1 MILGFST
8 VFPKGKGSIL
18 MALCAMM
25 LMSAS
30 DCESKP
36 TADQVQSK
44 KTEQALTEAQKQI
57 GMPAIVNFQE
67 RKLFKQILELRDQEK
82 LITYCYLMNEMNG
95 KIGQFLGKGIGYG
108 IPASTQFTNPEKV
121 ISFGDVR
128 YYSGSQPSTI
138 PQADPNGL
146 FMPTSTSATWY
157 MLLDEKGKPHPVYI
171 EPLIIV
177 SPIKL
182 H

>member
-1 MILGFST
+1 MRKFLSLI
-8 VFPKGKGSIL
+8 VFIGLFTSCEESQFTP
-18 MALCAMM
+18 
-25 LMSAS
+25 SADKS
-30 DCESKP
+30 QQK
-36 TADQVQSK
+36 Q
-44 KTEQALTEAQKQI
+44 TEQSLREANNQI
-57 GMPAIVNFQE
+57 GMPAIINFQE

-82 LITYCYLMNEMNG
+82 IITYCYLANEMNG
-95 KIGQFLGKGIGYG
+95 KIGQFLGKGIGFG
-108 IPASTQFTNPEKV
+108 IPAATQFTNPQKLV
-121 ISFGDVR
+121 DVTD
-128 YYSGSQPSTI
+128 YGIGSYQANDAAVI

-146 FMPTSTSATWY
+146 FMPTATSATWY

>member
-1 MILGFST
+1 MKNWKFKIAI
-8 VFPKGKGSIL
+8 VFCGML
-18 MALCAMM
+18 

-36 TADQVQSK
+36 TADQQQTK
-44 KTEQALTEAQKQI
+44 QTEKALSEAQSQI
-57 GMPAIVNFQE
+57 GMPAIINYQE
-67 RKLFKQILELRDQEK
+67 RKLFKQILELRDQEQ

-95 KIGQFLGKGIGYG
+95 KIGQFVGKGIGYG
-108 IPASTQFTNPEKV
+108 IPAATQFTNPEKV
-121 ISFGDVR
+121 ARHSSAG
-128 YYSGSQPSTI
+128 YATL

>member
-1 MILGFST
+1 MKNLKSKLLMI
-8 VFPKGKGSIL
+8 V
-18 MALCAMM
+18 CAMM

-30 DCESKP
+30 DCEQKP
-36 TADQVQSK
+36 SADKIQSL
-44 KTEQALTEAQKQI
+44 KTEQSLGEANRQI

-108 IPASTQFTNPEKV
+108 IPAATQFTNPEKIAQNRTNYGTV
-121 ISFGDVR
+121 L
-128 YYSGSQPSTI
+128 

-146 FMPTSTSATWY
+146 FMPTQTSATWY

>member
-1 MILGFST
+1 MKKVILNSSLLIMGM
-8 VFPKGKGSIL
+8 VF
-18 MALCAMM
+18 
-25 LMSAS
+25 MSNS
-30 DCESKP
+30 GCESTP
-36 TADQVQSK
+36 SADQ
-44 KTEQALTEAQKQI
+44 EQAKATKQALLEANHQI

-95 KIGQFLGKGIGYG
+95 KVGQFLGKGIGYG
-108 IPASTQFTNPEKV
+108 IPAATQFTNPNKRDW
-121 ISFGDVR
+121 S
-128 YYSGSQPSTI
+128 SSQGGVGYL

-146 FMPTSTSATWY
+146 FMPTTTSATWY
-157 MLLDEKGKPHPVYI
+157 MLLDGKGNPHPVYI

>member
-1 MILGFST
+1 MKKLVIL
-8 VFPKGKGSIL
+8 I
-18 MALCAMM
+18 
-25 LMSAS
+25 MSVVLLAS
-30 DCESKP
+30 CEPREPS
-36 TADQVQSK
+36 ADKVQAQ
-44 KTEQALTEAQKQI
+44 KTERSLSEANKQI

-95 KIGQFLGKGIGYG
+95 TIGQFLGKGIGYG
-108 IPASTQFTNPEKV
+108 IPAATQFTNPEKLT
-121 ISFGDVR
+121 R
-128 YYSGSQPSTI
+128 PYSGSGYVTI

-146 FMPTSTSATWY
+146 FMPTATSATWY
-157 MLLDEKGKPHPVYI
+157 MLLDKKGKPHPVYI

>member
-1 MILGFST
+1 MKRLSIILIIAIGLFTSCDSQT
-8 VFPKGKGSIL
+8 GLS
-18 MALCAMM
+18 
-25 LMSAS
+25 S
-30 DCESKP
+30 DNL
-36 TADQVQSK
+36 QSK
-44 KTEQALTEAQKQI
+44 QTEQSLKEANSQI

-67 RKLFKQILELRDQEK
+67 RKLFKQILELRDSEN

-95 KIGQFLGKGIGYG
+95 KVGQFLGKGIGYG
-108 IPASTQFTNPEKV
+108 IPAATQFTNPER
-121 ISFGDVR
+121 FGN
-128 YYSGSQPSTI
+128 YKETPSTGNITI

-146 FMPTSTSATWY
+146 FMPTATSATWY

>member
-1 MILGFST
+1 MKKVLIL
-8 VFPKGKGSIL
+8 I
-18 MALCAMM
+18 
-25 LMSAS
+25 MSVVLFAS
-30 DCESKP
+30 CEPREPS
-36 TADQVQSK
+36 ADKVQAQ
-44 KTEQALTEAQKQI
+44 KTERSLSEANKQI

-67 RKLFKQILELRDQEK
+67 RKLFKKILELRDQEK
-82 LITYCYLMNEMNG
+82 LITYCYLMNEMDG

-108 IPASTQFTNPEKV
+108 ISAATQFTNPEKLK
-121 ISFGDVR
+121 R
-128 YYSGSQPSTI
+128 PYSGIYITL

-157 MLLDEKGKPHPVYI
+157 MLLDKKGKPHPVYI

>member
-1 MILGFST
+1 MKK
-8 VFPKGKGSIL
+8 VFIL
-18 MALCAMM
+18 MTVIVLFASCENIEP
-25 LMSAS
+25 SA
-30 DCESKP
+30 DK
-36 TADQVQSK
+36 VQAQ
-44 KTEQALTEAQKQI
+44 KTERSLSEANKQI

-82 LITYCYLMNEMNG
+82 LITYCYLMNEMSG
-95 KIGQFLGKGIGYG
+95 TIGQFLGKGIGYG
-108 IPASTQFTNPEKV
+108 IPAATQFTNPDK
-121 ISFGDVR
+121 IARTFTNG
-128 YYSGSQPSTI
+128 GGAAI
-138 PQADPNGL
+138 LPQADPNGL
-146 FMPTSTSATWY
+146 FMPTATSATWY

>member
-1 MILGFST
+1 MLIT
-8 VFPKGKGSIL
+8 VVVLLTSCDGSNREP
-18 MALCAMM
+18 
-25 LMSAS
+25 SADKS
-30 DCESKP
+30 
-36 TADQVQSK
+36 QQRQ
-44 KTEQALTEAQKQI
+44 TEKSLQDANKQI
-57 GMPAIVNFQE
+57 GMPAIINFQE

-82 LITYCYLMNEMNG
+82 LITYCYLMNEREG

-108 IPASTQFTNPEKV
+108 IPAATQFTSPQKLVDVTNYG
-121 ISFGDVR
+121 ISSYQANDAAIV
-128 YYSGSQPSTI
+128 

-146 FMPTSTSATWY
+146 FMPTATSATWY
-157 MLLDEKGKPHPVYI
+157 MLLDEKGNPHPVYI

>member
-1 MILGFST
+1 MKKVFILII
-8 VFPKGKGSIL
+8 SIGL
-18 MALCAMM
+18 FTSCNTY
-25 LMSAS
+25 
-30 DCESKP
+30 DP
-36 TADQVQSK
+36 QPDADKLQ
-44 KTEQALTEAQKQI
+44 AQKTKESLREANNQI

-67 RKLFKQILELRDQEK
+67 KKLFKQILELRDNEK
-82 LITYCYLMNEMNG
+82 LITYCYLMNEMDG

-108 IPASTQFTNPEKV
+108 IPAATQFTNPMKNL
-121 ISFGDVR
+121 GDKYR
-128 YYSGSQPSTI
+128 EGSNTVL

-146 FMPTSTSATWY
+146 FMPTATSATWY
-157 MLLDEKGKPHPVYI
+157 MLLDEKGEPRPVYI

>member
-1 MILGFST
+1 MRDLKTIL
-8 VFPKGKGSIL
+8 VLLIL
-18 MALCAMM
+18 TITFISC
-25 LMSAS
+25 
-30 DCESKP
+30 DEIIKKDN
-36 TADQVQSK
+36 ADRVQQK
-44 KTEQALTEAQKQI
+44 QTEQSLSEANRQI

-67 RKLFKQILELRDQEK
+67 RKLMKMILELRDQEN
-82 LITYCYLMNEMNG
+82 LVTYCYLVNEMNG
-95 KIGQFLGKGIGYG
+95 KVGQFLGKGIGFG
-108 IPASTQFTNPEKV
+108 IPAATQFTNPTKYTHRSEPNG
-121 ISFGDVR
+121 GD
-128 YYSGSQPSTI
+128 YGI
-138 PQADPNGL
+138 FLPQADPNGL

>member
-1 MILGFST
+1 MKKVLLIIAI
-8 VFPKGKGSIL
+8 VFLAS
-18 MALCAMM
+18 CREDESSQ
-25 LMSAS
+25 SADKS
-30 DCESKP
+30 
-36 TADQVQSK
+36 QQRQ
-44 KTEQALTEAQKQI
+44 TERSLKEANTQI

-82 LITYCYLMNEMNG
+82 LITYCYLVNEING
-95 KIGQFLGKGIGYG
+95 KVGQFLGKGIGYG
-108 IPASTQFTNPEKV
+108 IPAATQFTSPQKLV
-121 ISFGDVR
+121 DVTN
-128 YYSGSQPSTI
+128 YGIESYQANDAAVV

-146 FMPTSTSATWY
+146 FMPTQTSATWY

>member
-1 MILGFST
+1 MKNLKLLAI
-8 VFPKGKGSIL
+8 VFISLITL
-18 MALCAMM
+18 V
-25 LMSAS
+25 S
-30 DCESKP
+30 CELE
-36 TADQVQSK
+36 K
-44 KTEQALTEAQKQI
+44 KTDQKQAEQTEQLLSEANKQI
-57 GMPAIVNFQE
+57 GMPAIINYQE

-82 LITYCYLMNEMNG
+82 LITYCYLVSELNG
-95 KIGQFLGKGIGYG
+95 EIGQFLGKGIGYG
-108 IPASTQFTNPEKV
+108 IPAATQFTNPEKY
-121 ISFGDVR
+121 R
-128 YYSGSQPSTI
+128 YRNGSSSTL

>member
-1 MILGFST
+1 MKRLSIILIIAIGLFTSCNDIIKT
-8 VFPKGKGSIL
+8 
-18 MALCAMM
+18 
-25 LMSAS
+25 
-30 DCESKP
+30 P
-36 TADQVQSK
+36 TADNLQQK
-44 KTEQALTEAQKQI
+44 QTEESLNEANKQI

-67 RKLFKQILELRDQEK
+67 RKLFKQILELRDSEN

-95 KIGQFLGKGIGYG
+95 KVGQFLGKGIGYG
-108 IPASTQFTNPEKV
+108 IPAATQFTNPTKYEHHEEMEG
-121 ISFGDVR
+121 GD
-128 YYSGSQPSTI
+128 YGI
-138 PQADPNGL
+138 FLPQADPNGL
-146 FMPTSTSATWY
+146 FMPTTTSATWY

>member
-1 MILGFST
+1 MKKLIILF
-8 VFPKGKGSIL
+8 V
-18 MALCAMM
+18 M
-25 LMSAS
+25 LISLVSCVETTPNPPSA
-30 DCESKP
+30 DKAQAKE
-36 TADQVQSK
+36 
-44 KTEQALTEAQKQI
+44 TEYSLNEANKQI

-67 RKLFKQILELRDQEK
+67 RRLFKQILELRDQEN
-82 LITYCYLMNEMNG
+82 LITYCYLMNERDG

-108 IPASTQFTNPEKV
+108 IPAATQFTSPQKLV
-121 ISFGDVR
+121 DVTK
-128 YYSGSQPSTI
+128 YGIDSYQANDAAVV

-146 FMPTSTSATWY
+146 FMPTETSATWY
-157 MLLDEKGKPHPVYI
+157 MLLDEKGTPHPVYI

>member
-1 MILGFST
+1 MKTRLKITTIIICSMF
-8 VFPKGKGSIL
+8 
-18 MALCAMM
+18 
-25 LMSAS
+25 LMSATN
-30 DCESKP
+30 CEEKQ
-36 TADQVQSK
+36 TADKIQSQQ
-44 KTEQALTEAQKQI
+44 TERSLIEANKQI

-95 KIGQFLGKGIGYG
+95 TIGQFLGKGIGYG
-108 IPASTQFTNPEKV
+108 IPAATQFTNPSK
-121 ISFGDVR
+121 ISARGRDYGYAVL
-128 YYSGSQPSTI
+128 

-146 FMPTSTSATWY
+146 FMPTQTSATWY